1 MVPRAHLAARRHP
14 GEDPPQ
20 ARIHDTRHT
29 YASVFIA
36 RGVPLPYIQ
45 HRLGHEKI
53 TTTVGT
59 YGHLIAD
66 ADIVTAD
73 ATELAM
79 AQALPQLMA

>member
-1 MVPRAHLAARRHP
+1 ML
-14 GEDPPQ
+14 
-20 ARIHDTRHT
+20 
-29 YASVFIA
+29 IA

-45 HRLGHEKI
+45 QRLGHEKI

-59 YGHLIAD
+59 YGHLTPD
-66 ADIVTAD
+66 AGIVTAD